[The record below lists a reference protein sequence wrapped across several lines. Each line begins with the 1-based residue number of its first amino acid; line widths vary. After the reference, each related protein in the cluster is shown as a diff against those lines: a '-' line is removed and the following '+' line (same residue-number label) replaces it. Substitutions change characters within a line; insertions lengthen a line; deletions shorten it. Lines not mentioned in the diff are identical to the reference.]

1 MGPAVIVVVVLA
13 LIGITMYNTLVRRQ
27 NAVEQAFGTIDVQ
40 LTQRYDLIPKL
51 VETVKQFMTHE
62 RTLLEDIV
70 RLRSQAMSGTTTA
83 EKVAANN
90 ELTNALG
97 RLNVQVE
104 NYPQLRSSDTFVTLQ
119 RSLNEVEEQLAAAR
133 RSYNAAVTEYNN
145 AVESFPSSLIAG
157 IGGFH
162 GEKVFS
168 ADAQKRNDVPLDT
181 GSTRFRYY
189 LVWITNL
196 PPGKDSAE
204 ISEISLLADR

>member
-1 MGPAVIVVVVLA
+1 MAIFAAVIAVVVIA
-13 LIGITMYNTLVRRQ
+13 GIMMYNTLVRRQ

-83 EKVAANN
+83 EKVSANN
-90 ELTNALG
+90 ELTAALG

-104 NYPQLRSSDTFVTLQ
+104 NYPQLRSSDTFVHLQ

-133 RSYNAAVTEYNN
+133 RSYNAAVTDYNN
-145 AVESFPSSLIAG
+145 AVESFPNSLIAG
-157 IGGFH
+157 VGGFR
-162 GEKVFS
+162 GKEVFT
-168 ADAQKRNDVPLDT
+168 ADAQKRGDVDMKAL
-181 GSTRFRYY
+181 F
-189 LVWITNL
+189 
-196 PPGKDSAE
+196 KA
-204 ISEISLLADR
+204 